1 MAELQRQ
8 RDNKPEINITGKGTR
23 SHFHYRFTEQKGQM
37 FQRWLACPCAHCAE
51 RDWDACVNKSL
62 IGGWEE
68 RTIEATGGTG
78 VALQLQARRKCSER
92 CATEIESEG
101 QIVAM
106 FTNTD
111 VTDRRKYWL
120 GTVTKMPYKCSRP
133 TLCPSSG
140 EQMQKGEHVFHVAY
154 LDNIGLAPEHDRT
167 YHKSDAREYILR
179 CATLRFVRGLALEP
193 TQDGGIA
200 RTTLPR
206 FTLPAETH
214 AKIMHVID
222 EVCHDE

>member
-1 MAELQRQ
+1 M
-8 RDNKPEINITGKGTR
+8 
-23 SHFHYRFTEQKGQM
+23 
-37 FQRWLACPCAHCAE
+37 
-51 RDWDACVNKSL
+51 NKSL

-140 EQMQKGEHVFHVAY
+140 EQMQKGERVFHVAY
-154 LDNIGLAPEHDRT
+154 LDNIGLNPEHDRT

-179 CATLRFVRGLALEP
+179 GMTPFLQLWRRGLRRCSLVRRRQASSRLSGPLRRPLRSP
-193 TQDGGIA
+193 TW
-200 RTTLPR
+200 
-206 FTLPAETH
+206 TH
-214 AKIMHVID
+214 ACRGPTRLGNSD
-222 EVCHDE
+222 FLA